1 MVLHWLHFWQTL
13 IVSTDMWR
21 DLKCTSHNCAHQTS
35 AATHCSDTG
44 IYQNQL
50 THFGIWKTEL
60 LSVASTHFQCL
71 TISAKLKAI
80 QRQMKTSENNIKC
93 ISGAGLIYRDAKE
106 CYMFSSHVCFH
117 AMKNPFI
124 VQCRTCAFSKS
135 LCRFYYRYL
144 KRNTEK
150 SDNINT
156 NCPVAT
162 WI

>member
-1 MVLHWLHFWQTL
+1 MHFTQLRASNIRCYPLFGHRNLSKPINTF
-13 IVSTDMWR
+13 R
-21 DLKCTSHNCAHQTS
+21 DLKK
-35 AATHCSDTG
+35 
-44 IYQNQL
+44 
-50 THFGIWKTEL
+50 KTER
-60 LSVASTHFQCL
+60 LSVAFTHFQCL

-124 VQCRTCAFSKS
+124 VQCRTCAFSKN

-162 WI
+162 